1 MTPKYVIISGVI
13 SIGSF
18 ETSKQKRSHIP
29 ADPYRWQPEK
39 LYTSVI
45 IGFDMARG

>member
-18 ETSKQKRSHIP
+18 ETANKSGRI
-29 ADPYRWQPEK
+29 YRPIHTGGSLKSYIRQ
-39 LYTSVI
+39 
-45 IGFDMARG
+45 